1 MKSTLSRRRFLVV
14 LIPLVMVLLVA
25 CERPL
30 NEEDEPTA
38 SPSPDLFATPE
49 TGPEDIAPTL
59 IPTLGA
65 GTSPEATPDPN
76 AQPAPEGG
84 DPSSGETEGGQETG
98 QGEQTGEVAPTAAP
112 QATTLPSGEQ
122 VHVVQVG
129 DNLYRIG
136 LRYGCTVAE
145 LSAYNGI
152 FNPDY
157 IVIGQQIR
165 IPTTCSAG

>member
-1 MKSTLSRRRFLVV
+1 
-14 LIPLVMVLLVA
+14 MVLLVA

-30 NEEDEPTA
+30 NEVDEPTA
-38 SPSPDLFATPE
+38 TPAPDLFATPE
-49 TGPEDIAPTL
+49 TGLEEIAPTL
-59 IPTLGA
+59 IPTQEVGPP
-65 GTSPEATPDPN
+65 PEATPDAG
-76 AQPAPEGG
+76 AQPSPEGG
-84 DPSSGETEGGQETG
+84 DTSSGETEGSQETG
-98 QGEQTGEVAPTAAP
+98 QGEQGGEVAPTAVP

-122 VHVVQVG
+122 VHIVQAG

-157 IVIGQQIR
+157 IFVSQQIL
-165 IPTTCSAG
+165 IPTTCGGG